1 MLRLRASPRNV
12 GDTLVEIPRFHRRR
26 GRRNGPGWLRC
37 MLVVFDAVRGRGVLA
52 TFLSKTKTKRT
63 SGDARPF
70 LNLGQPLRRE
80 SVAGYGSSLGH
91 ARSVL
96 KVILQNL
103 GCQCRHDLGAWG
115 LHGTDDF
122 SATHNF
128 GGGESGDLNGQ
139 DQVDFKLHVRLKVF
153 FGMKQH
159 AGAADVSRG
168 AFTPALFAHRTIAQG
183 EVKVEALRAERRELL
198 SRSRSRSL

>member
-37 MLVVFDAVRGRGVLA
+37 MLVVFDAVRGRVLV

-115 LHGTDDF
+115 LAGTDDA
-122 SATHNF
+122 SATRNVAD
-128 GGGESGDLNGQ
+128 GG
-139 DQVDFKLHVRLKVF
+139 
-153 FGMKQH
+153 
-159 AGAADVSRG
+159 
-168 AFTPALFAHRTIAQG
+168 T
-183 EVKVEALRAERRELL
+183 
-198 SRSRSRSL
+198 

>member
-1 MLRLRASPRNV
+1 M
-12 GDTLVEIPRFHRRR
+12 
-26 GRRNGPGWLRC
+26 
-37 MLVVFDAVRGRGVLA
+37 
-52 TFLSKTKTKRT
+52 
-63 SGDARPF
+63 
-70 LNLGQPLRRE
+70 
-80 SVAGYGSSLGH
+80 
-91 ARSVL
+91 L

-139 DQVDFKLHVRLKVF
+139 DQVDFKLHVRLKAF

-159 AGAADVSRG
+159 AGAADVFRG
-168 AFTPALFAHRTIAQG
+168 PFTPALFAHRTIAQG
-183 EVKVEALRAERRELL
+183 EVKVEALRAERREFSQNPGAGACGIARLDIATSWGSVAESSTARTFSL
-198 SRSRSRSL
+198 SEGSVKGFWSRVMP